1 MPIASPSSS
10 ARRPLLTHT
19 TNSPAAGAARR
30 SHLLRKQVSFPQ
42 PGAPIPSSPEAG
54 SEMDCPDPNRKRS
67 EVTVACPSDDALVE
81 ILSRVPAKARFR
93 SKCVSKSWRDLI
105 ADRLLALSGG
115 PVQARW

>member
-1 MPIASPSSS
+1 MGEGVARNQRPSPNANSFSLFLRPQAASD
-10 ARRPLLTHT
+10 AHDQFTGGR
-19 TNSPAAGAARR
+19 RR
-30 SHLLRKQVSFPQ
+30 S
-42 PGAPIPSSPEAG
+42 AIPSSPEAG